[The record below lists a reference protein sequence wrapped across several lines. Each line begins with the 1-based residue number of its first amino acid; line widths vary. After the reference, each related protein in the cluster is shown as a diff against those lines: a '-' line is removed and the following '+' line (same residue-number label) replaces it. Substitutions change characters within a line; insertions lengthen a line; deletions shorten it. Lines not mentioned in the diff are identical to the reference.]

1 MPHLVISH
9 PLVQHHLTRLRD
21 RDTTPTEF
29 RARLRALG
37 RLLTYEAIREVAV
50 ELERVDTPLEPM
62 DAPHLKARFTVVPI
76 LRAGLALADGA
87 LDMLPDAV
95 VGHVGLA
102 RNEDTLEPET
112 YYENLPDTVADTHVL
127 LVDPMLATG
136 GSAAAAAT
144 LLKGHGVTRMT
155 LVAVLGA
162 PEGVAAFEAAHP
174 DVPVVLGGLDRELN
188 DKGYILPGLGDA
200 GDRAFG
206 TLG

>member
-1 MPHLVISH
+1 MPTVISH

-21 RDTTPTEF
+21 GDTAPTEF

-37 RLLTYEAIREVAV
+37 RLLTYEAIRAV
-50 ELERVDTPLEPM
+50 PTQQRTIDTPLEAM
-62 DAPHLKARFTVVPI
+62 DAPHLSQRFTVVPI

-102 RNEDTLEPET
+102 RNETTLEPET
-112 YYENLPDTVADTHVL
+112 YYENLPATVADTHVL

-136 GSAAAAAT
+136 GSAVAAAT
-144 LLKGHGVTRMT
+144 LLKKHGVTRMT

-162 PEGVAAFEAAHP
+162 PEGVGAFEGTHA
-174 DVPVVLGGLDRELN
+174 DVPVVLGGLDRELS

>member
-1 MPHLVISH
+1 MPHLISH

-21 RDTTPTEF
+21 RDTVPTEF

-37 RLLTYEAIREVAV
+37 RLLTYEAIRDIAV
-50 ELERVDTPLEPM
+50 ELERIDTPLEPM
-62 DAPHLKARFTVVPI
+62 DAPHLNASFTVVPI

-102 RNEDTLEPET
+102 RNEVTLEPET
-112 YYENLPDTVADTHVL
+112 YYENLPDTVAATHVL

-144 LLKGHGVTRMT
+144 LLKGHGVKHMT

-162 PEGVAAFEAAHP
+162 PEGVAAFERAHP

>member
-1 MPHLVISH
+1 MPHITSH

-21 RDTTPTEF
+21 QRTAPTEF
-29 RARLRALG
+29 RERLRALG
-37 RLLTYEAIREVAV
+37 RLLTYEAIREVPI
-50 ELERVDTPLEPM
+50 ELERIDTPLEPM
-62 DAPHLKARFTVVPI
+62 DAPHLNQRFTVVPI

-102 RNEDTLEPET
+102 RNETTLEPET

-136 GSAAAAAT
+136 GSAAAAAA
-144 LLKGHGVTRMT
+144 LLKARGVKRMT

-162 PEGVAAFEAAHP
+162 PEGVAAFESSHA
-174 DVPVVLGGLDRELN
+174 DVPVVLGGLDRELS

-206 TLG
+206 TMA